1 MLIALIDRLTGLLRP
16 ATAAGGDRH
25 PAPHELG
32 AAPEQVAGKPGLV
45 SPITIGLLEALG
57 VRHALA
63 VQYAP
68 LLAIAAHR
76 YHIDT
81 TPRRVAAWLAT
92 LAHESARFTRL
103 VENLNY
109 SAEGLA
115 ATWPA
120 RYADMAGQPTA
131 TARRIARRQ
140 EDIANLTY
148 SDRLGNGSAGS
159 GDGWRY
165 RGRGLIQI
173 TGRANYRQCAE
184 RMAGLVAGAQVP
196 DFEDQPDLLER
207 PDWAA
212 LSAALYWR
220 TRRLNRWADSGD
232 FAELTRR
239 INGGHNGLA
248 HRQHLYVAALAALT
262 TPTPEGS
269 HHV

>member
-1 MLIALIDRLTGLLRP
+1 MIVAFLNRIGLLRP

-25 PAPHELG
+25 PAAHQLG
-32 AAPEQVAGKPGLV
+32 NAAEMVTGTPRLI
-45 SPITIGLLEALG
+45 SPITIGMLEALG

-148 SDRLGNGSAGS
+148 AGRLGNGSAGS
-159 GDGWRY
+159 GDGLRY

-173 TGRANYRQCAE
+173 TGRSNYA
-184 RMAGLVAGAQVP
+184 ASGLVL
-196 DFEDQPDLLER
+196 DLDLLEH
-207 PDWAA
+207 PELLEQPYNAA
-212 LSAALYWR
+212 LSAAEWWHRHGCNALADTGDLAAV
-220 TRRLNRWADSGD
+220 TRKV
-232 FAELTRR
+232 
-239 INGGHNGLA
+239 NGGLTGLDD
-248 HRQHLYVAALAALT
+248 RIKLYSAALDYL
-262 TPTPEGS
+262 GGK
-269 HHV
+269 